1 MISIICSFYKVEV
14 VKEGL
19 LLIPWEGLGEPVSRY
34 ASRGYIL
41 NGDYSSL
48 DLLPQLVVVDI
59 YVSELY
65 LKL

>member
-1 MISIICSFYKVEV
+1 MISIVCLFYKVKV

-19 LLIPWEGLGEPVSRY
+19 LLIPWEGLSEPVGRY
-34 ASRGYIL
+34 TSRGFVL

-48 DLLPQLVVVDI
+48 DFLPQLVVVDI
-59 YVSELY
+59 YISELC

>member
-1 MISIICSFYKVEV
+1 MISIVCSFYKVEV

-19 LLIPWEGLGEPVSRY
+19 LLIPWEGLSEPVGRY
-34 ASRGYIL
+34 TSRGYVL
-41 NGDYSSL
+41 NRDYSSL

-59 YVSELY
+59 YVSKLY

>member
-1 MISIICSFYKVEV
+1 MISIIYSFYKVKV

-19 LLIPWEGLGEPVSRY
+19 LLIPWEGLSKPVSRHT
-34 ASRGYIL
+34 SREYIL

-59 YVSELY
+59 YVSELC

>member
-1 MISIICSFYKVEV
+1 MISIVYSFYKVKV

-19 LLIPWEGLGEPVSRY
+19 LLVPWEGLGEPIGRH

-41 NGDYSSL
+41 NRDYSSL
-48 DLLPQLVVVDI
+48 NLLPQLVVIDI
-59 YVSELY
+59 YVSKLY

>member
-1 MISIICSFYKVEV
+1 MISIIYSFHKVKV

-19 LLIPWEGLGEPVSRY
+19 LLIPWEGLSKPVGRHT
-34 ASRGYIL
+34 SRGYVL
-41 NGDYSSL
+41 NGDYSLL

-59 YVSELY
+59 YVSKLY

>member
-1 MISIICSFYKVEV
+1 MISIVCSFHKVEV

-19 LLIPWEGLGEPVSRY
+19 LLIPWEGLGEPVGRY

-48 DLLPQLVVVDI
+48 DLLP
-59 YVSELY
+59 
-65 LKL
+65 